1 MVRTKR
7 VLCEDEKGKWDYL
20 MSCYENDRHGL
31 WETREMKWEECV
43 IFWVGSQ
50 VSMMDDTEEKQKK
63 AHISFD

>member
-1 MVRTKR
+1 
-7 VLCEDEKGKWDYL
+7 
-20 MSCYENDRHGL
+20 
-31 WETREMKWEECV
+31 MKWEECV